1 MSRLRSGW
9 TLARQVVKDYFDDKA
24 PRLAAALAYYALFA
38 IAPLLLVVIAV
49 GSLALGPEEVREA
62 VQEQASAMFG
72 AEAGAFVGDLV
83 ERAGQGRSGAV
94 GAALG
99 TAILLAAA
107 TGLFVQLQDALNT
120 VWDVRLRRD
129 VPLAKKLLR
138 RVRAFVLVMGVA
150 AILLGSLAL
159 SAALAWT
166 QRQTGGLPGAGAL
179 WTALD
184 FALSFWVLT
193 VVFALMFKVI
203 PDAEVR
209 WSDVWLGG
217 AVTALLFVAG
227 KMAIAFYLGRS
238 DATATFGAASAVIV
252 LILWVYYCAQ
262 LVLLGAEV
270 TQAIARRHGGVQPS
284 EGATRVTT
292 EARLRQG
299 MGP

>member
-1 MSRLRSGW
+1 MGRLRSAGS
-9 TLARQVVKDYFDDKA
+9 LVRQVVKDYFDDKA

-49 GSLALGPEEVREA
+49 GSLALGPDEVREV

-83 ERAGQGRSGAV
+83 ERVGQGRSGVV

-99 TAILLAAA
+99 TALLLAAA

-129 VPLAKKLLR
+129 VPLAAKLLR

-150 AILLGSLAL
+150 VLLLGSLAM

-166 QRQTGGLPGAGAL
+166 QRRAGGLPGTDAL
-179 WTALD
+179 WAVLD

-227 KMAIAFYLGRS
+227 KLAIGFYLGQS

-262 LVLLGAEV
+262 LILLGAEV
-270 TQAIARRHGGVQPS
+270 TQAIARRHGGVRPS
-284 EGATRVTT
+284 KGATRVTT